1 MEARAFRSSS
11 LLESNSKSG
20 LGPLG
25 GYFLLFIFTFKV
37 GKSYENSVNHDGGTS
52 LPTNNKT
59 AAIGKGLIRFDD
71 VSDKYKKKPW
81 DGDSIPRL
89 SFF

>member
-1 MEARAFRSSS
+1 MEARAFGASS

-20 LGPLG
+20 LSPWG
-25 GYFLLFIFTFKV
+25 GYFLLFIFPLMI
-37 GKSYENSVNHDGGTS
+37 GKSYENSIDHYGDTS

-81 DGDSIPRL
+81 R
-89 SFF
+89 